1 MTDYKKYINA
11 LRKCAKEHENDR
23 TSFGHIIVSDL
34 CRDTANLLES
44 LEQEP
49 TTKEN
54 LVVGDCIS
62 RAELLKAVDTWD
74 KFGCDADSKL
84 VPYKDCYVAYIHY
97 DDVVKAIKGMPS
109 IQPKTGH
116 WKKTG
121 FIDKVICDVCN
132 KRVWDTFTDGV
143 LNFQYCPNCGAK
155 MLPTDSEKER

>member
-1 MTDYKKYINA
+1 M
-11 LRKCAKEHENDR
+11 
-23 TSFGHIIVSDL
+23 
-34 CRDTANLLES
+34 
-44 LEQEP
+44 
-49 TTKEN
+49 
-54 LVVGDCIS
+54 
-62 RAELLKAVDTWD
+62 AE
-74 KFGCDADSKL
+74 
-84 VPYKDCYVAYIHY
+84 
-97 DDVVKAIKGMPS
+97 KGMPS